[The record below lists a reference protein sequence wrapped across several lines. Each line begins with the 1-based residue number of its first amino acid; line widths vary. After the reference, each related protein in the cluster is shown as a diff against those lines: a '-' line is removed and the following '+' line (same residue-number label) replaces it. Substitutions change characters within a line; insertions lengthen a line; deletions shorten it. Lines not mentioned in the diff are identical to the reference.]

1 MIPRQNISAE
11 HTNFFIKQIAESIAI
26 GFKGKYGFVLCT
38 VVKEK
43 AMVTHVETNVSEE
56 KEIETLQMQTLK
68 EKPAKVGE
76 NQILFHFCPK
86 GKNGKESFSQADIS
100 NANIVYL
107 YEFERFNEV
116 MFNEVAKI
124 STKTNKVL
132 RVVHFEDYLENYPSF
147 LAEAQ
152 KRLNNIRNL
161 LGGAHKTDAQEG
173 GATA

>member
-1 MIPRQNISAE
+1 MIPHQNISAE

-86 GKNGKESFSQADIS
+86 GKNGKESFSQTEIS

-107 YEFERFNEV
+107 YEFESF
-116 MFNEVAKI
+116 MEVAKI

-132 RVVHFEDYLENYPSF
+132 SVVHFEDYLENYPSF

-152 KRLNNIRNL
+152 KRLNNIRDL
-161 LGGAHKTDAQEG
+161 LGGAHKTDVQEG

>member
-1 MIPRQNISAE
+1 MIPHQNISAE
-11 HTNFFIKQIAESIAI
+11 HTNFFIKQIAESIAV

-38 VVKEK
+38 VAKEK
-43 AMVTHVETNVSEE
+43 VMVTEVETNTSEE
-56 KEIETLQMQTLK
+56 KEMETLKMQTLK
-68 EKPAKVGE
+68 EIPAKVGE

-86 GKNGKESFSQADIS
+86 GKNGKESFSRAEIS

-107 YEFERFNEV
+107 YEFESF
-116 MFNEVAKI
+116 MEVAKI

-132 RVVHFEDYLENYPSF
+132 SVVHFEDYLENYPSF

-152 KRLNNIRNL
+152 KRLNNIRDL